1 MALYDNFPYTNFHA
15 LNLDWIIGEMKKVVE
30 DWEEFQAQFGT
41 VTAEVHTGSPASVE
55 TTGDFQTGVNFDFT
69 LPAGETGPQGPQG
82 PQGPRGNDNLYTA
95 QADLVNGSLIVQTDT
110 GDFVSDNK
118 SVIFVRFNDA
128 VPVNANS
135 YPVIVDSN
143 DPHYLSVNEDTL
155 TPLSEEIPAGSIL
168 AMSWTG
174 DQYFTLLKD
183 FGGSLPPSGVTA
195 GTYGSFVT
203 NTREINLPIITVNSQ
218 GLLTSATQSNIGRL
232 VNVHQTSIP
241 AGSTSVNSYL
251 TIPTPYNI
259 HVMLYTTS
267 SEISDGYRIIPP
279 TEYDVDFS
287 GTRVKVTLHNVSTSV
302 TYVITSGYFHYT
314 VM

>member
-1 MALYDNFPYTNFHA
+1 MALYDNYPYSNFHA

-110 GDFVSDNK
+110 GDFVSDNN

-128 VPVNANS
+128 VPANASS
-135 YPVIVDSN
+135 YAVIIDSN
-143 DPHYLSVNEDTL
+143 DPHYLSVNEDAL
-155 TPLSEEIPAGSIL
+155 TPLSEAIPAGSIL
-168 AMSWTG
+168 AMSWT
-174 DQYFTLLKD
+174 DNDYYVLLKD
-183 FGGSLPPSGVTA
+183 FGGSLPASGVTA
-195 GTYGSFVT
+195 GTYGAFVT
-203 NTREINLPIITVNSQ
+203 NTQEIKLPTFTVNSQ
-218 GLLTSATQSNIGRL
+218 GILTAASQLNIGKL
-232 VNVHQTSIP
+232 VNVHQTTIA
-241 AGSTSVNSYL
+241 AGSTNRTSYL

-259 HVMLYTTS
+259 NVMLYRTS
-267 SEISDGYRIIPP
+267 PELSNGFRIVPP
-279 TEYDVDFS
+279 SEYDVDFS
-287 GTRVKVTLHNVSTSV
+287 GTTVKVTLHSTSTSV